1 MPKKGTGMK
10 VRKKTTNSKTDQKR
24 LFLRMKS
31 PSAFGSAR
39 RFDSASF
46 MNVPPEMARR
56 DAAYMC
62 FSAYFRT
69 CDLSG
74 KNPVERTMV
83 YDRIL
88 QLFRLIEDKSEFLLN
103 SDVVEKRNLEN
114 AESLAFIRLLQKYIM
129 ILSNLAAAQI
139 VPPRPGKFP
148 ANAESLVA
156 GSFFDG
162 LNPRLRQY
170 EDSMIE
176 SVRNLLNEKHDLL
189 LAQKEQRSKHF
200 SKSDSER
207 YERAFALYMDFYA
220 DLKNI

>member
-1 MPKKGTGMK
+1 MK
-10 VRKKTTNSKTDQKR
+10 VRKKTTDLKTDQKR

-62 FSAYFRT
+62 FSAYFRG

-74 KNPVERTMV
+74 KNPVERNLV
-83 YDRIL
+83 YNRIL
-88 QLFRLIEDKSEFLLN
+88 KLFRLIEEKSEFLLN
-103 SDVVEKRNLEN
+103 SDVVEKRNMEN
-114 AESLAFIRLLQKYIM
+114 AEGLAFIRLLQKYIT

-139 VPPRPGKFP
+139 SGRPPVDFSGNPD
-148 ANAESLVA
+148 SLVS

-170 EDSMIE
+170 ENAMFE
-176 SVRNLLNEKHDLL
+176 AVRDLLNEKHDLL
-189 LAQKEQRSKHF
+189 LAQKDQRSKLF

-207 YERAFALYMDFYA
+207 YERAFAVYMDFYA

>member
-1 MPKKGTGMK
+1 MK
-10 VRKKTTNSKTDQKR
+10 VRKKTSYSKTDQKR

-62 FSAYFRT
+62 FSAYFRA

-74 KNPVERTMV
+74 KNPAERCLV

-88 QLFRLIEDKSEFLLN
+88 DLFSVIEEKSEFLLN
-103 SDVVEKRNLEN
+103 SDAVEKRNMEN
-114 AESLAFIRLLQKYIM
+114 AESLAFIRLLKKYITV
-129 ILSNLAAAQI
+129 LSNLAAAQI
-139 VPPRPGKFP
+139 SGRP
-148 ANAESLVA
+148 AELPEDADSLVA
-156 GSFFDG
+156 GSFFDD
-162 LNPRLRQY
+162 LNPQLRQC

-176 SVRNLLNEKHDLL
+176 SVRELLNLKHDLL
-189 LAQKEQRSKHF
+189 LTQKEQRSKHF

-207 YERAFALYMDFYA
+207 YERAFAVYMDFYA

>member
-1 MPKKGTGMK
+1 MK
-10 VRKKTTNSKTDQKR
+10 VRKKTTNLKTDQKR
-24 LFLRMKS
+24 MFLRMKS

-62 FSAYFRT
+62 FSAYFRS

-74 KNPVERTMV
+74 KNPAERSLV

-88 QLFRLIEDKSEFLLN
+88 KLFSVIEEKSEFLLN

-114 AESLAFIRLLQKYIM
+114 AESLAFIRLLQKYIV

-139 VPPRPGKFP
+139 ADRPEVNRP
-148 ANAESLVA
+148 DDADSLVA

-162 LNPRLRQY
+162 LNPQLRQY
-170 EDSMIE
+170 EDAMLR
-176 SVRNLLNEKHDLL
+176 SVRDLLNEKHDLL

-207 YERAFALYMDFYA
+207 YERAFALYMDIYA

>member
-1 MPKKGTGMK
+1 MK

-62 FSAYFRT
+62 FSAYFRG

-74 KNPVERTMV
+74 KNPAERSLV

-88 QLFRLIEDKSEFLLN
+88 KLFQLIEEKSEFLLN

-114 AESLAFIRLLQKYIM
+114 AESLAFIRLLKKYIT
-129 ILSNLAAAQI
+129 ILSNLAAVQI
-139 VPPRPGKFP
+139 SGRPAGNSSGT
-148 ANAESLVA
+148 ADSLVA

-170 EDSMIE
+170 EDFMIG
-176 SVRNLLNEKHDLL
+176 SVRDLLNQKHDLL

-207 YERAFALYMDFYA
+207 YERAFAVYMDFYA
-220 DLKNI
+220 DLKNV

>member
-1 MPKKGTGMK
+1 MK
-10 VRKKTTNSKTDQKR
+10 VRKKTSNLKTDQKR

-62 FSAYFRT
+62 FSAYFRG
-69 CDLSG
+69 CDLRG
-74 KNPVERTMV
+74 KNPAERSLV

-88 QLFRLIEDKSEFLLN
+88 TLFSVIEEKSEFVLN
-103 SDVVEKRNLEN
+103 SDAVEKRNLEN
-114 AESLAFIRLLQKYIM
+114 AESLAFIRLLQKYIV

-139 VPPRPGKFP
+139 YDRPEELP
-148 ANAESLVA
+148 EDVDSLVA

-170 EDSMIE
+170 EDSLIE
-176 SVRNLLNEKHDLL
+176 SVRELLNQKHDLL
-189 LAQKEQRSKHF
+189 LAQKEQRSKLF

-207 YERAFALYMDFYA
+207 YERAFAMYMDLYA
-220 DLKNI
+220 DLNNI